1 MLVEG
6 RSMKIHH
13 FKEVTST
20 NEVARQYL
28 EEGTV
33 IVADT
38 QTRGRGRHARE
49 WHSPEGG
56 LWCSLVVKHEPAPVL
71 NLAAALAVS
80 KAFEHFGLKTK
91 LKWPNDVHIDQRKIC
106 GILSETEGDYI
117 IVGVGVNL
125 NNEEFPEDIPGTSY
139 FMETGNVV
147 DKMEFLKEFV
157 ETFYTVIQDEF
168 LNEYRKYSS
177 TIGSTVMVRNGRE
190 ITGTAVDIDEK
201 GRLILK
207 LENGKEMKIYSGEI
221 LRLHQ
226 LQ

>member
-1 MLVEG
+1 
-6 RSMKIHH
+6 MKIHH

-28 EEGTV
+28 EEGNV
-33 IVADT
+33 IMADT

-71 NLAAALAVS
+71 NLAAALAIS
-80 KAFEHFGLKTK
+80 KAFEHFGLLTR
-91 LKWPNDVHIDQRKIC
+91 LKWPNDVHVDQRKIC

-125 NNEEFPEDIPGTSY
+125 NNKEFPEDIPGTSY
-139 FMETGNVV
+139 VTETGNVV
-147 DKMEFLKEFV
+147 DRMEFLEKFV
-157 ETFYTVIQDEF
+157 ETFNAVIQDDF
-168 LNEYRKYSS
+168 LTEYRKYSS
-177 TIGSTVMVRNGRE
+177 TIGSTVIVKNGRE
-190 ITGTAVDIDEK
+190 ITGTAVDVDEK
-201 GRLILK
+201 GRLILR